1 MTPATSFVKNASVNI
16 DSDENLGHGNAVAGD
31 LGTENLWTEDRTV
44 TVSAEITYD
53 YPAPYNV
60 FGKRSVRNITRSY
73 ISYSDWE
80 VI

>member
-1 MTPATSFVKNASVNI
+1 M
-16 DSDENLGHGNAVAGD
+16 AGD
-31 LGTENLWTEDRTV
+31 LGTENLRTENRTV
-44 TVSAEITYD
+44 TVSAEIVYD